1 MDHRPI
7 AELLDAMLKAKASDM
22 YLTFGAAPALRV
34 ENAIIPIETPALS
47 DEAIE
52 EYLIALLSAEQ
63 REEFEATL
71 EFNTALDWQGITRL
85 RLNVFR
91 QQQHNGLVIRR
102 VSNKIPTL
110 ESLQLPAA
118 YGELILEKRGL
129 VLVTGPTGSGKTT
142 SLAAM
147 VGHRNRFGSGH
158 IVTIEDPIE
167 FVHAHGK
174 CIVTQRD
181 VGLDTYSYG
190 MALKNALRQRP
201 DVIVIGEI
209 RDRETMEHA
218 ISFAE
223 TGHLCVATLH
233 ANNANQTLER
243 ILNFFPEDKHA
254 HLLANLALNLHG
266 VLSQRLVPTKD
277 GKVRAL
283 AVEVMRNRGLIKQLI
298 EEGKIRQIKE
308 MIERGATDGMCS
320 MDQSLMALVK
330 QGIVDV
336 DVAIAEADS
345 PANMRLLLRQ
355 EYGSSELNVSRIMRA
370 ATRFDDDDKY

>member
-1 MDHRPI
+1 MQSSI
-7 AELLDAMLKAKASDM
+7 GALLDMMLENKASDL
-22 YLTFGAAPALRV
+22 YLTFGAPPALRV
-34 ENAIIPIETPALS
+34 ENTIMRSEHAPLTDETIESYFAELLTP
-47 DEAIE
+47 
-52 EYLIALLSAEQ
+52 EQ

-71 EFNTALDWQGITRL
+71 EFNTAFDWQGKMRL
-85 RLNVFR
+85 RINVFR

-102 VSNKIPTL
+102 VSNQIPTL
-110 ESLQLPAA
+110 EELNLPKA

-167 FVHAHGK
+167 FVHTHTQ
-174 CIVTQRD
+174 CIITQRD

-223 TGHLCVATLH
+223 TGHLCIATLH

-254 HLLANLALNLHG
+254 HLLANLALNLRG
-266 VLSQRLVPTKD
+266 VLSQRLVPTKQEN
-277 GKVRAL
+277 GRAL
-283 AVEVMRNRGLIKQLI
+283 AVEIMRNRGLIKQLI
-298 EEGKIRQIKE
+298 EEGKIREIKE

-320 MDQSLMALVK
+320 MDQSLLNLVK
-330 QGIVDV
+330 QGLVDT

-345 PANMRLLLRQ
+345 PANMRLLMRQ
-355 EYGSSELNVSRIMRA
+355 EYGTSELNVSRIIRS
-370 ATRFDDDDKY
+370 TPRFGEE